1 MRYQQNLKSARE
13 KHGFSQKEI
22 ADLLQTSQQQYSRW
36 ESGEF
41 QMPIETYK
49 VIADIYEISID
60 ELCDYK
66 SRFEREYEELCGPFE
81 IITTEEQQR
90 ECDQKIIDE
99 LYESAQDRKK
109 ELKNLI
115 AQYTEELEFLEKYW

>member
-1 MRYQQNLKSARE
+1 
-13 KHGFSQKEI
+13 
-22 ADLLQTSQQQYSRW
+22 
-36 ESGEF
+36 
-41 QMPIETYK
+41 MPIETYK

-99 LYESAQDRKK
+99 LFESAQDRKK